1 MNMAETAV
9 QAQGAGVVSRAQVVE
24 LLRVANV
31 AWKAQKAAGLTD
43 DDFDTWRGGTLF
55 DAVQLSSFRS
65 VRQSEF
71 NVVLALF
78 HKLAGNTIA
87 AMAAEGAGGADDQ
100 RRRAA
105 FALKAEIAKC
115 ADVLGG
121 VVGATRYAEA
131 IARSKYRASLETLS
145 AKQVWCVFFTIRNR
159 ANKKR
164 QEAPKANNQLLL
176 KV

>member
-9 QAQGAGVVSRAQVVE
+9 QAQGAGVISRAQVVE
-24 LLRVANV
+24 LLRVAQA
-31 AWKAQKAAGLTD
+31 AWRAQTAAGLTAD
-43 DDFDTWRGGTLF
+43 GFDVWRGGTLF
-55 DAVQLSSFRS
+55 DAVHLSSFRS

-87 AMAAEGAGGADDQ
+87 AMATESASGANDQ

-121 VVGATRYAEA
+121 AVGATRYAEA
-131 IARSKYRASLETLS
+131 IAWNKYRTGIEGLS

-164 QEAPKANNQLLL
+164 QEAKQLLL
-176 KV
+176 GV